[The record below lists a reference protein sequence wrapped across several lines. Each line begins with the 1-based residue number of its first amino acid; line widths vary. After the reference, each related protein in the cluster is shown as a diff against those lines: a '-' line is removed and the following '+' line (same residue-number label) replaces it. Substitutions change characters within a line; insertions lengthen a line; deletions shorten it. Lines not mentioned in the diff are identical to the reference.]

1 MRIYELQLRKMMY
14 RYAVAFAVTLI
25 IMILI

>member
-1 MRIYELQLRKMMY
+1 MRLYKLQLKKMIY

-25 IMILI
+25 ITILI